1 MASDD
6 ETKDKVG
13 MLDKREEFPGWKGR
27 MLLLA
32 MEKGDTDGIFTDTGG
47 NPTLGYQSYPVGQ
60 PGNAKRKAWLELS
73 KKLTGKVG
81 GKITNSA
88 LRRIWTEELARVM
101 RTGAQPGALNEVPF
115 VFAKCMAVLET
126 ECARRSES
134 ATQIARGDFILALQ
148 SFLDKSPRGTN
159 ESSSSKGT
167 AHGFSAYVDEIR
179 KAEEKLRTYGV
190 QMTDAEKKQLFFAH
204 FNATSDSWPTLVTYW
219 KQDGTLNFDDILSR
233 GITEQQALD
242 AKANVDQVAGV
253 RAFNAMNGGKGDR
266 DGDGRKHKKPRGG
279 RGAADAAAEGYYFD
293 RRNAKG
299 KGAKGKGAKGGGKSG
314 AKGGKGK
321 NGKGGRGRGAGGR
334 GGWRGRGWSDDAQ
347 LECWNCGGRGHRSS
361 ECPSAKQGEKRQIS
375 IPGMI
380 GIGTQPEASDT
391 LFEGICEYGVILM
404 LTVMFATIAWHLEGG
419 NSPPHFPPDGGS
431 CVGGTNCQ
439 VCTTTCQEPLFT
451 TQDQGEI
458 RGLGHGRRRQQSNT

>member
-1 MASDD
+1 MTSDD

-47 NPTLGYQSYPVGQ
+47 NPAVGYQSYPAGQ
-60 PGNAKRKAWLELS
+60 AGNAKRKEWLELS
-73 KKLTGKVG
+73 KKLAGKVG
-81 GKITNSA
+81 GRITNSA
-88 LRRIWTEELARVM
+88 LRRIWTEELGRVM
-101 RTGAQPGALNEVPF
+101 MTGVQPGALNEVPF
-115 VFAKCMAVLET
+115 LFAKCMAVLET

-134 ATQIARGDFILALQ
+134 AIQIARGDFILALQ
-148 SFLDKSPRGTN
+148 SFLDKPPRGAS
-159 ESSSSKGT
+159 ESSSSSGT

-179 KAEEKLRTYGV
+179 KAEEKLRTYDV

-253 RAFNAMNGGKGDR
+253 RAFNAMNGGKGDG
-266 DGDGRKHKKPRGG
+266 DGDGRKPKKPRGG

-334 GGWRGRGWSDDAQ
+334 GG
-347 LECWNCGGRGHRSS
+347 
-361 ECPSAKQGEKRQIS
+361 
-375 IPGMI
+375 
-380 GIGTQPEASDT
+380 
-391 LFEGICEYGVILM
+391 
-404 LTVMFATIAWHLEGG
+404 
-419 NSPPHFPPDGGS
+419 
-431 CVGGTNCQ
+431 
-439 VCTTTCQEPLFT
+439 
-451 TQDQGEI
+451 
-458 RGLGHGRRRQQSNT
+458 